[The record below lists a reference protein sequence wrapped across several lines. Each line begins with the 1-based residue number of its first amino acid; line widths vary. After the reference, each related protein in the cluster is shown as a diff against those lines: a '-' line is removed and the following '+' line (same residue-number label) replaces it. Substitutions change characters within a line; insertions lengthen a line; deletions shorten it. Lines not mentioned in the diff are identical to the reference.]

1 MNHQYFNCKLLHLPW
16 PQDFIITI
24 MADADQATTRVSIC
38 LSRPRIFA
46 TGSTSTSTPAAQALQ
61 GIFVLFANLSL
72 QCATMCSWDS
82 KILLYPKL
90 GNNLTLNLVYDT
102 GEYLRK
108 NHKFWVWE
116 SQKLDFLYLSFDWTR
131 SKIYWPMY
139 TLCNCS
145 NNQEVAD
152 KDDSVHVWEWDG
164 STTRLSSVSYRT
176 IWYHDQYI
184 SIY

>member
-1 MNHQYFNCKLLHLPW
+1 MP
-16 PQDFIITI
+16 
-24 MADADQATTRVSIC
+24 TR
-38 LSRPRIFA
+38 LQH
-46 TGSTSTSTPAAQALQ
+46 GSAYVCPGL
-61 GIFVLFANLSL
+61 GSL
-72 QCATMCSWDS
+72 QQDPHQHRHRQHKHYKVFSYY
-82 KILLYPKL
+82 LLTFHSNAPQCVH
-90 GNNLTLNLVYDT
+90 GTVRFSCIQNWGFNLTLNLVYDT

-131 SKIYWPMY
+131 SKIYWLMY